1 VRIVELGASRP
12 RIEKAAF
19 IAEDAVLIGD
29 VELGEDASV
38 WFKCVLRADVGRIS
52 IGARTNVQDMVCVH
66 MTDSLSNTVVGDD
79 VTIGHGAI
87 LHGAT
92 IESGALVG
100 MGAILLD
107 NVVVG
112 AESVVAAGSVVPPR
126 MVIPAGS
133 MVRGSPAKVVRLL
146 TDEERQMGKQGAVHY
161 VENARRYRALGVPT
175 ANPTPGE
182 KPR

>member
-19 IAEDAVLIGD
+19 IADDAVLVGD
-29 VELGEDASV
+29 VELGQDASV

-52 IGARTNVQDMVCVH
+52 IGARTNVQDLVCIH
-66 MTDSLSNTVVGDD
+66 MTDSLSNTVVGED
-79 VTIGHGAI
+79 VTIGHAAI
-87 LHGAT
+87 LHGAVV
-92 IESGALVG
+92 ESGALVG

-112 AESVVAAGSVVPPR
+112 AESVIAAGSVVPPR

-133 MVRGSPAKVVRLL
+133 MVRGSPAKVVRPL
-146 TDEERQMGKQGAVHY
+146 TDEERQMGRQGAAHY
-161 VENARRYRALGVPT
+161 VENARRYARLVSPS
-175 ANPTPGE
+175 PGE
-182 KPR
+182 GAR